1 MSVAD
6 TLVLGIDNFVACTGC
21 IKCTFWILLI
31 GMILQIVGFKGNKW
45 SVSTTSQHGLHYLCH
60 RPTDMDVSVLCC
72 DLFDTG
78 WLTAAYVCQVVGLVS
93 SSATFISV
101 LLFTCSSRTRGQ
113 KYTRRIFQNLAL
125 FTGSIIGSSAAIYA
139 GYYWKNHIL
148 QDHHLGTSFTIVV
161 LACLSFLTVW
171 LIIIVNGCT
180 GYFEEAPPSCPTA
193 QTPLLSSASQRD
205 RTTSN
210 TSTRG
215 QIPTC
220 AICSENQRDVI
231 FNCGHLVCCNTCA
244 TTLQNSD
251 SYICPSCRRPITS
264 QRRVYI

>member
-31 GMILQIVGFKGNKW
+31 GIILQIVGFKGNKW
-45 SVSTTSQHGLHYLCH
+45 SVSSTSQHGLHYLCH

-72 DLFDTG
+72 DIFDT
-78 WLTAAYVCQVVGLVS
+78 VVGIVS
-93 SSATFISV
+93 AVATFISV
-101 LLFTCSSRTRGQ
+101 LLFTCSTRTRGQ
-113 KYTRRIFQNLAL
+113 KYTRIIFQNLAL
-125 FTGSIIGSSAAIYA
+125 FTGTTIGSSAAIYA

-148 QDHHLGTSFTIVV
+148 KDHHLGTSFTIVV
-161 LACLSFLTVW
+161 LSCLSFLTVW
-171 LIIIVNGCT
+171 LIISVNGCT
-180 GYFEEAPPSCPTA
+180 GYFEDTPPSCPTA
-193 QTPLLSSASQRD
+193 QTPLLASAPQRD
-205 RTTSN
+205 RTRTSMDV
-210 TSTRG
+210 STRG

-220 AICSENQRDVI
+220 AICFENQRDVI

-244 TTLQNSD
+244 TTLQNSG